1 IARLEKGGVW
11 ATAHVRGGGE
21 YGREWH
27 EGGRL
32 LTKKNTWGD
41 MIAATEKLIADKWTS
56 ASKVAIRGGSA
67 GGITVGRALTERPDL
82 FASVISQVGVSNN
95 LRAEFSQNGPPNIPE
110 FGSMKTADS
119 FKGLYEM

>member
-1 IARLEKGGVW
+1 
-11 ATAHVRGGGE
+11 
-21 YGREWH
+21 
-27 EGGRL
+27 GRL

-41 MIAATEKLIADKWTS
+41 MIAATETLIADKWTS

-67 GGITVGRALTERPDL
+67 GGITVGRGMTERPDL

-110 FGSMKTADS
+110 FGSGTTADG
-119 FKGLYEM
+119 FKRPYQMGS